1 MRGHGSLQQML
12 GKKVTGAKRRE
23 PRAGTPSLDQA
34 EQKRHKTANQGGAA
48 GAAQGHSTG
57 QQKLS
62 SFFTA
67 KPRQQPP
74 PASKKRAV
82 TGSNQVKEPAE
93 DIEAAAAAPASIPE
107 QPHFTVYTRIV
118 GRQHQ
123 EAVAEQQPP
132 CKGEELLLLREPN
145 NAVDPCA
152 ILVCSRTRAGGM
164 RPHGHLP
171 ASVAS
176 HLASL
181 LDSAQVEATAEL
193 ADEAAAAAADAS
205 SSGELPPFEGAAAA
219 ADSSSSSLARTGSGS
234 IRWRLKLTIRLAG
247 CTTSSAAAAAAGPV
261 AAVTAALEAAAA
273 AGIQSLE
280 PGRNNGAVLSAS
292 FEHILQQARQYDLHL
307 LDTQEQA
314 VLASMQALPP
324 PAKCLLMRLLLRKR
338 TWFALDALAY
348 PDVPDTAAAAAQL
361 SGSGL
366 LCYSHEPGADLAGL
380 LPQLPAAVLKQLL
393 ALLLPR
399 NHPGMA
405 AARAR
410 SGAAAAGGQEGQ
422 TAKAAMLASIQLCC
436 QSAAGWARLQGA
448 LSSVAGVWLAVLP
461 EVAATFA
468 RLQHLYFLTPGQD
481 LGMFLAVD
489 RGVLRYPPYCVSR
502 QRPVFASRAALLG
515 YEEALALAGRV
526 EAALEDGDNAAAWQ
540 LLQPALAALR
550 AGSHKA
556 VAWQEE
562 QGATMPNPPPAQSA
576 PQQPAPQQH
585 APQQHRHLH
594 LRTHLTPQQ
603 QQQQQQQ
610 QALDEL
616 RTPSPRPAY
625 SGIFHPSPS
634 AAASRS
640 RSRSPSPSSNS
651 PGSSSGSDS
660 DDAASGSSARR
671 VARGSSVRWG
681 SSASSS
687 TSSSSARTGTSAHVT
702 TSTTAATAAQ
712 AESKH
717 NAQAEQAAVDQEQH
731 ENISQQQQQSSAVA
745 ARTGTTVAGSAGSV
759 AIIPGLPSSSSAAAA
774 AAAAAGQAAAV
785 LPPLWLARF
794 SAGWVH
800 ASLGTV
806 AVSLL
811 EKQKRWGEAVEL
823 LRLLLGG
830 NGCVARRGD
839 WWERLAINLEHQG
852 LAEQALEAVES
863 SLADAWVRWGDRLGL
878 QRRLLR
884 LAKPPRRWRRPAW
897 APQAEWEPPEVAIT
911 GRPLNCTVGL
921 KSRFYGLDG
930 SQVTVEALALQHYA
944 SAEGGGWQGLHC
956 EGGVWATLFGLLLW
970 DVIFAS
976 VPDVLRSPFQ
986 VAPLD
991 LGSECF
997 YSARRDALDRQLSR
1011 IADGEAGAILSATWA
1026 AHSGQMC
1033 RGVNWQRFEQ
1043 ALLLDIVECVGGL
1056 GLAAV
1061 LRLMAED
1068 HSGAAGG
1075 LPDLLLWRPAD
1086 RCAKAVEVKGPRD
1099 RLSHQQR
1106 FWLAAMADSGMAVEV
1121 LKELPAGSREPQVL
1135 LHTWLFVAGSGMG
1148 GGAES
1153 AGAGRNQQEQA
1164 VRVRC
1169 ALCFKPRL
1177 HFWQGRGREAGAS
1190 QQQQQQ
1196 QGQVGRQA
1204 VWELLP
1210 SHQR

>member
-1 MRGHGSLQQML
+1 ML

-23 PRAGTPSLDQA
+23 QRAGTPSLDQA

-74 PASKKRAV
+74 PASKKRAA
-82 TGSNQVKEPAE
+82 TGSKHVKEPAE
-93 DIEAAAAAPASIPE
+93 DTEAAAAAPASIPE

-123 EAVAEQQPP
+123 EAAAEQQPP

-193 ADEAAAAAADAS
+193 ADEAAAAAAADAS
-205 SSGELPPFEGAAAA
+205 SSGELPPSEGAAAA

-247 CTTSSAAAAAAGPV
+247 CTTSAAAAAADAGPV

-307 LDTQEQA
+307 LDAQEQA

-393 ALLLPR
+393 SLLLPR

-422 TAKAAMLASIQLCC
+422 TAKAAMLASIQSCC
-436 QSAAGWARLQGA
+436 QSPAGWARLQGA
-448 LSSVAGVWLAVLP
+448 LSSCAGVWLAVLP
-461 EVAATFA
+461 AVAATFA
-468 RLQHLYFLTPGQD
+468 QLQHLYFLTPGQD

-502 QRPVFASRAALLG
+502 QRPVFGSRAALLG
-515 YEEALALAGRV
+515 YEEALALAGLV
-526 EAALEDGDNAAAWQ
+526 EAALEDGDNTAAWQ

-556 VAWQEE
+556 
-562 QGATMPNPPPAQSA
+562 
-576 PQQPAPQQH
+576 
-585 APQQHRHLH
+585 
-594 LRTHLTPQQ
+594 
-603 QQQQQQQ
+603 
-610 QALDEL
+610 
-616 RTPSPRPAY
+616 
-625 SGIFHPSPS
+625 
-634 AAASRS
+634 
-640 RSRSPSPSSNS
+640 
-651 PGSSSGSDS
+651 
-660 DDAASGSSARR
+660 
-671 VARGSSVRWG
+671 
-681 SSASSS
+681 
-687 TSSSSARTGTSAHVT
+687 
-702 TSTTAATAAQ
+702 
-712 AESKH
+712 
-717 NAQAEQAAVDQEQH
+717 
-731 ENISQQQQQSSAVA
+731 
-745 ARTGTTVAGSAGSV
+745 
-759 AIIPGLPSSSSAAAA
+759 
-774 AAAAAGQAAAV
+774 
-785 LPPLWLARF
+785 
-794 SAGWVH
+794 
-800 ASLGTV
+800 
-806 AVSLL
+806 
-811 EKQKRWGEAVEL
+811 L

-852 LAEQALEAVES
+852 LAEQALEAVEA

-897 APQAEWEPPEVAIT
+897 APTAEWEPPEVVIT

-930 SQVTVEALALQHYA
+930 SQVTVEQLALQHYA

-970 DVIFAS
+970 DVIFSS

-1011 IADGEAGAILSATWA
+1011 IADGEAGSILSATWA

-1043 ALLLDIVECVGGL
+1043 VLLLDIVECVGGL

-1086 RCAKAVEVKGPRD
+1086 RAAKAVEVKGPRD

-1121 LKELPAGSREPQVL
+1121 LKVREPPA
-1135 LHTWLFVAGSGMG
+1135 TSR
-1148 GGAES
+1148 S
-1153 AGAGRNQQEQA
+1153 
-1164 VRVRC
+1164 
-1169 ALCFKPRL
+1169 
-1177 HFWQGRGREAGAS
+1177 
-1190 QQQQQQ
+1190 
-1196 QGQVGRQA
+1196 RQ
-1204 VWELLP
+1204 
-1210 SHQR
+1210 

>member
-1 MRGHGSLQQML
+1 ML

-34 EQKRHKTANQGGAA
+34 EQKCHKTANQGGAA

-93 DIEAAAAAPASIPE
+93 DTEAAAAAPASIPE

-193 ADEAAAAAADAS
+193 ADEAAAAAAADAS

-247 CTTSSAAAAAAGPV
+247 CTTSSAAAAAAAGPV

-338 TWFALDALAY
+338 TWFALEALAY

-366 LCYSHEPGADLAGL
+366 LCYSHEPGTDLAGL

-461 EVAATFA
+461 AVAATFA

-526 EAALEDGDNAAAWQ
+526 EAALEDGDNTAAWQ

-562 QGATMPNPPPAQSA
+562 QGATMPNPPPA
-576 PQQPAPQQH
+576 H
-585 APQQHRHLH
+585 
-594 LRTHLTPQQ
+594 
-603 QQQQQQQ
+603 
-610 QALDEL
+610 
-616 RTPSPRPAY
+616 
-625 SGIFHPSPS
+625 
-634 AAASRS
+634 
-640 RSRSPSPSSNS
+640 
-651 PGSSSGSDS
+651 
-660 DDAASGSSARR
+660 
-671 VARGSSVRWG
+671 
-681 SSASSS
+681 
-687 TSSSSARTGTSAHVT
+687 
-702 TSTTAATAAQ
+702 
-712 AESKH
+712 
-717 NAQAEQAAVDQEQH
+717 
-731 ENISQQQQQSSAVA
+731 
-745 ARTGTTVAGSAGSV
+745 
-759 AIIPGLPSSSSAAAA
+759 
-774 AAAAAGQAAAV
+774 
-785 LPPLWLARF
+785 
-794 SAGWVH
+794 AGWVH

-830 NGCVARRGD
+830 NGCVVRRGD

-930 SQVTVEALALQHYA
+930 SQVTVEALALQHYT

-1075 LPDLLLWRPAD
+1075 LPDLLLWRHSD

-1121 LKELPAGSREPQVL
+1121 LKVREPPA
-1135 LHTWLFVAGSGMG
+1135 TSR
-1148 GGAES
+1148 S
-1153 AGAGRNQQEQA
+1153 
-1164 VRVRC
+1164 
-1169 ALCFKPRL
+1169 
-1177 HFWQGRGREAGAS
+1177 
-1190 QQQQQQ
+1190 
-1196 QGQVGRQA
+1196 RQ
-1204 VWELLP
+1204 
-1210 SHQR
+1210 